1 MTKGKEIKEK
11 ITNAAVAD
19 ILGQIGEYLAMQH
32 VQFKPRAYAKVAEA
46 VGALEEEVGDIYAR
60 GGIKALK
67 EIPGVGQSIAEHIE
81 ELVTTGT
88 LAYYDELK
96 KATPV
101 RLDELARVEGLGP
114 KSIQKLYQE
123 LGVKDLKTLA
133 AAAKAGKIARL
144 EGFGAKSEE
153 KILKG
158 IAFARGA
165 GERFIAGA
173 MMAQTRDIEERLRK
187 VAGVTKVVVAGSMR
201 RRRDT
206 IGDLDILAVSAK
218 PELVM
223 DRFVKETPGI
233 MAVIAHGATKSSIKV
248 RPGLNVDLRVV
259 DAGSYGAALVY
270 FTGSKDHNVAIRR
283 RAQSLGL
290 TLNEYGLFKIAPGSA
305 KKGAAQEGA
314 RVAGRTEE
322 DVYRALRMSYVEP
335 ELRENTGEVE
345 AAAREFAGKKP
356 GVPKIIGYGDLRG
369 DLQVQTNWTDGADS
383 IEAMAKAAAARGL
396 GYIVITD
403 HTKRLAMA
411 HGLDERRIREQW
423 KEIDAVNKRMRGA
436 ITILKGTECDIL
448 KDGSLDLDDGT
459 LAKLDVVGV
468 SVHSFF
474 GLPRA
479 EQTARIVRAMSNPHV
494 DILFHP
500 TGRLINRRA
509 PYDVDIDE
517 IIKAAKRTGTIL
529 EIDALPERSDL
540 KDEYIR
546 KCVEAGVKMSIDSDA
561 HAAAHFS
568 VLEWGIAQARRG
580 WAART
585 DIVNAWPLET
595 MRGSLKE

>member
-1 MTKGKEIKEK
+1 MTQGGPPKEK
-11 ITNAAVAD
+11 ITNAAIAD
-19 ILGQIGEYLAMQH
+19 ILAQIGEYLAMQH
-32 VQFKPRAYAKVAEA
+32 VQFKPRAYEKVAET
-46 VGALEEEVGDIYAR
+46 VGALEEEVADRYAR

-81 ELVTTGT
+81 ELITTGK
-88 LAYYDELK
+88 LAYYEELR
-96 KATPV
+96 KAMPV

-123 LGVKDLKTLA
+123 LGVKDLKTLE
-133 AAAKAGKIARL
+133 AAAKAGKIAGL
-144 EGFGAKSEE
+144 ERFGAKSEE

-165 GERFIAGA
+165 GARFVAGA
-173 MMAQTRDIEERLRK
+173 MMAQVRDIEERLRK
-187 VAGVTKVVVAGSMR
+187 VAGVTKVVAAGSMR

-206 IGDLDILAVSAK
+206 IGDIDILAVSAR
-218 PELVM
+218 PDLVM
-223 DRFVKETPGI
+223 DRFVREMPGV
-233 MAVIAHGATKSSIKV
+233 MAVIAHGETKSSIKV
-248 RPGLNVDLRVV
+248 RPGVNVDLRVV
-259 DAGSYGAALVY
+259 PADAYGAALLY

-290 TLNEYGLFKIAPGSA
+290 TLNEYGLFKIKAGSE
-305 KKGAAQEGA
+305 KKGMAQEGA
-314 RVAGRTEE
+314 RVASRTEE
-322 DVYRALRMSYVEP
+322 DIYKALRMSYIEP

-345 AAAREFAGKKP
+345 AAVREFAGKKP
-356 GVPKIIGYGDLRG
+356 GLPKIIGYGDLRG

-383 IEAMAKAAAARGL
+383 IETMAKAAVANGL
-396 GYIVITD
+396 RYIVIMD

-411 HGLDERRIREQW
+411 HGLDEKRIRAQW
-423 KEIDAVNKRMRGA
+423 KEIDAVNKKMRGKIA
-436 ITILKGTECDIL
+436 VLKGTECDIL
-448 KDGSLDLDDGT
+448 KDGSLDLDDDT

-474 GLPRA
+474 NLPRP

-509 PYDVDIDE
+509 PYEVDIDE
-517 IIKAAKRTGTIL
+517 IIGTAKRTGTIL

-540 KDEYIR
+540 KDDHIR
-546 KCVEAGVKMSIDSDA
+546 ACVAAGVKMSIDSDA
-561 HAAAHFS
+561 HMAGHFG
-568 VLEWGIAQARRG
+568 LLAWGVAQARRG
-580 WAART
+580 WAARG

-595 MRGSLKE
+595 MRGFLKK